1 MSETKV
7 ANADRMMVAVVLGDE
22 GIAVTFADGCS
33 GTVPFKDIPEAGEYS
48 KIRSAE
54 LPNPYEVVLTTS
66 RNEQVELP
74 WDFVRHYCDPTYQ
87 PKMEII
93 ASEAKKALGTR
104 VQLLREAAGLTQEA
118 LAKAAGI
125 ERVTLVN
132 LEYGRNAPKLTTL
145 DAIAQALGRP
155 IEDLLTA
162 QEDSMTNI
170 LPSQRQK
177 NNSAT

>member
-7 ANADRMMVAVVLGDE
+7 ANADRMIVAVVLGDE
-22 GIAVTFADGCS
+22 GIAATFADGCS
-33 GTVPFKDIPEAGEYS
+33 GTVPFKDIPEVGEHW
-48 KIRSAE
+48 KINSAE
-54 LPNPYEVVLTTS
+54 LPNPYEVVLITS
-66 RNEQVELP
+66 HNEQVELP

-104 VQLLREAAGLTQEA
+104 VQVLRENAGLTQEA

-132 LEYGRNAPKLTTL
+132 LECGSHAPKLATL

-155 IEDLLTA
+155 IEDLLAA

-170 LPSQRQK
+170 LPSQPQK

>member
-1 MSETKV
+1 MPWFLATRASPLPSQMAAAE
-7 ANADRMMVAVVLGDE
+7 R
-22 GIAVTFADGCS
+22 CR
-33 GTVPFKDIPEAGEYS
+33 S
-48 KIRSAE
+48 KTSQRQEKTPKSDSAE

-74 WDFVRHYCDPTYQ
+74 WDFVRHYCDPTYR
-87 PKMEII
+87 PKMKII

-145 DAIAQALGRP
+145 DTIAQALGRP

-170 LPSQRQK
+170 FPSQRQK

>member
-1 MSETKV
+1 
-7 ANADRMMVAVVLGDE
+7 MVAVVLGDE
-22 GIAVTFADGCS
+22 GIAATFADGCR
-33 GTVPFKDIPEAGEYS
+33 GTVPFKDIPDAGEHS
-48 KIRSAE
+48 KINSAE
-54 LPNPYEVVLTTS
+54 LPNPYKVILITS
-66 RNEQVELP
+66 HNEQVELP
-74 WDFVRHYCDPTYQ
+74 WDFIRHYCDPTYQ

-104 VQLLREAAGLTQEA
+104 VQVLRENAGFNQED

-132 LEYGRNAPKLTTL
+132 LEYGKNAPKLATL
-145 DAIAQALGRP
+145 DAIAQALGQP

-162 QEDSMTNI
+162 QEESMTNI

-177 NNSAT
+177 NDRAT